1 MECRRG
7 RWHCRAVVE
16 ATTWFDRRDAAARR
30 AHLVVSVVL
39 AARGEVVS
47 TTRTPH
53 VEVASSVMM
62 MLVTV
67 VIVVVV
73 VAAAGTTE
81 PSPAVSVEPL
91 RREAR
96 RPVRQS
102 RPSATTKPAGSVV
115 VRRTGWMLVVV
126 DGAVAGRPG
135 VASVSTASIVTSSA
149 ATV

>member
-53 VEVASSVMM
+53 VEVTSSVI

-91 RREAR
+91 HREAR